1 MKEKVA
7 SNYTVIGG
15 ADGPT
20 SVFIVGETKEKWSIR
35 KIKNVLRNKRYQ
47 KRRKKVMATISTD
60 PHSLDEVITY
70 ITTKYQAIELS
81 QDSREYQRRRKD
93 CKAGFVLRFKPELV
107 GGLSN
112 IEKPDFEDEASVRE
126 YFAKI
131 EEQQEKAASVSD
143 EIFPIDFH
151 IYKIQCA
158 DGGKLEVEMEKIHEH
173 IGLSMSAPKG
183 KMKQVKKIGKDIYRY
198 YGVSEQ
204 DIENETERYKHVV
217 AALAGD

>member
-1 MKEKVA
+1 MKEKSA
-7 SNYTVIGG
+7 SNYTIIGG
-15 ADGPT
+15 VDGPT
-20 SVFIVGETKEKWSIR
+20 SVFIMGEPDKKWDIR
-35 KIKNVLRNKRYQ
+35 GIKNMLYNKRYQ
-47 KRRKKVMATISTD
+47 KRRKKVMATITAN
-60 PHSLDEVITY
+60 PHSLDEVISY

-107 GGLSN
+107 GGLDN
-112 IEKPDFEDEASVRE
+112 IEKADFEDEISVRE
-126 YFAKI
+126 YFTKI
-131 EEQQEKAASVSD
+131 EEQQEKAAAVSD

-198 YGVSEQ
+198 YGVSEH
-204 DIENETERYKHVV
+204 DIENKTERYKHVV
-217 AALAGD
+217 AALAGE